1 MCIRDRTYPAAGV
14 IATRPESAPD
24 NNPKRL
30 VVFLS
35 TYSSINQP
43 NVPALAA
50 MTVLTK
56 DAKAI

>member
-1 MCIRDRTYPAAGV
+1 MTYPAAGV

-24 NNPKRL
+24 NNPKKL